1 MKESIQKK
9 LEDICG
15 RWNIKMNNLNWNQIA
30 VGNYTYPL
38 YSFEYFLDSMVRF
51 NIKNI
56 EVWAAG
62 PHLYLED
69 MNSRIIQQMNKE
81 IKIRGL
87 VPICL
92 TPEQCKYPINIGAE
106 ELWIRKRSVEYFEK
120 GLQVAEE
127 LGIDKMIV
135 TPGNGYRDRSSEITR
150 KYTVENLQ
158 YLSEKAKEKHIT
170 LLLEHLTIE
179 TTNLAT
185 TAEELKKLC
194 QEINNDNLIAMVDTD
209 MMSRYGETVAD
220 YMEVF
225 NGEIGHVHFVDGFP
239 GGHLAIGDGVLP
251 MEQFLNELSE
261 TEYKGYISLE
271 IISDRYHLDPNKAI
285 EKSLQWFSQ
294 RIK

>member
-1 MKESIQKK
+1 MNK
-9 LEDICG
+9 
-15 RWNIKMNNLNWNQIA
+15 IKWNQIA

-62 PHLYLED
+62 PHLYLDD
-69 MNSRIIQQMNKE
+69 MNSRIIKQIDKE
-81 IKIRGL
+81 IRLREL

-92 TPEQCKYPINIGAE
+92 TPEQCMYPINIGAE
-106 ELWIRKRSVEYFEK
+106 EVWIRKRSVEYFEK

-127 LGIDKMIV
+127 LGINKMIV
-135 TPGNGYRDRSSEITR
+135 TPGNGYRDRPSEITR

-185 TAEELKKLC
+185 TAKELKELC
-194 QEINNDNLIAMVDTD
+194 QEINSDNLVAMIDTD

-285 EKSLQWFSQ
+285 EKSLQWISQ

>member
-1 MKESIQKK
+1 
-9 LEDICG
+9 
-15 RWNIKMNNLNWNQIA
+15 MNNLKWNQIA

-51 NIKNI
+51 DIKNI

-62 PHLYLED
+62 PHLYLD
-69 MNSRIIQQMNKE
+69 DVNSRIIKQIDKE
-81 IKIRGL
+81 IRMREL

-92 TPEQCKYPINIGAE
+92 TPEQCMYPINIGAE
-106 ELWIRKRSVEYFEK
+106 EVWIRKRSVEYFEK

-127 LGIDKMIV
+127 LGINKMIV

-194 QEINNDNLIAMVDTD
+194 WEINNDNLIAMVDTD
-209 MMSRYGETVAD
+209 MMSRYDETIAD

-225 NGEIGHVHFVDGFP
+225 NGKIGHVHFVDGFP

-285 EKSLQWFSQ
+285 EKSLQWISQ
-294 RIK
+294 RIE

>member
-1 MKESIQKK
+1 MNK
-9 LEDICG
+9 
-15 RWNIKMNNLNWNQIA
+15 IKWNQIA

-62 PHLYLED
+62 PHLYLD
-69 MNSRIIQQMNKE
+69 DVNSRIIKQIDKE
-81 IKIRGL
+81 IRLREL

-92 TPEQCKYPINIGAE
+92 TPEQCMYPINIGAE
-106 ELWIRKRSVEYFEK
+106 EVWIRKRSVKYFEK

-127 LGIDKMIV
+127 LGINKMIV
-135 TPGNGYRDRSSEITR
+135 TPGNGYRDRPSEITR

-185 TAEELKKLC
+185 TAKELKELC
-194 QEINNDNLIAMVDTD
+194 QEINSDNLVAMIDTD

-271 IISDRYHLDPNKAI
+271 IISDRYYLDPNKAI
-285 EKSLQWFSQ
+285 EKSLQWISQ

>member
-1 MKESIQKK
+1 
-9 LEDICG
+9 
-15 RWNIKMNNLNWNQIA
+15 MNSLKWNQIA

-38 YSFEYFLDSMVRF
+38 YPFEYFLDSMVRF

-62 PHLYLED
+62 PHLYLD
-69 MNSRIIQQMNKE
+69 DVNSQIIKQIDKE
-81 IKIRGL
+81 IRMRGL

-92 TPEQCKYPINIGAE
+92 TPEQCMYPINIGAE
-106 ELWIRKRSVEYFEK
+106 EVWIRKRSVEYFEK
-120 GLQVAEE
+120 GLEVAEE
-127 LGIDKMIV
+127 LGINKMIV
-135 TPGNGYRDRSSEITR
+135 TPGDGYRDRSSEITQ

-158 YLSEKAKEKHIT
+158 YLSEKAKEKHVT
-170 LLLEHLTIE
+170 LLLEHLTKE

-185 TAEELKKLC
+185 TAKELKKLC
-194 QEINNDNLIAMVDTD
+194 QEINSDNLVAMIDTD

-220 YMEVF
+220 YMDVL
-225 NGEIGHVHFVDGFP
+225 NRKIGHVHFVDGLP

-271 IISDRYHLDPNKAI
+271 IISDRYHLNPNMAI
-285 EKSLQWFSQ
+285 AGSLEWLSK
-294 RIK
+294 RIKMEI

>member
-1 MKESIQKK
+1 
-9 LEDICG
+9 
-15 RWNIKMNNLNWNQIA
+15 MNNLNWNQIA

-158 YLSEKAKEKHIT
+158 YLSDKAKEKHIT

>member
-1 MKESIQKK
+1 
-9 LEDICG
+9 
-15 RWNIKMNNLNWNQIA
+15 MNKIRWNQIA

-62 PHLYLED
+62 PHLYLD
-69 MNSRIIQQMNKE
+69 DVNSRIIKQIDKE
-81 IKIRGL
+81 IRLREL

-92 TPEQCKYPINIGAE
+92 TPEQCMYPINIGAE
-106 ELWIRKRSVEYFEK
+106 EVWIRKRSVEYFEK

-127 LGIDKMIV
+127 LGINKMIV
-135 TPGNGYRDRSSEITR
+135 TPGNGYRDRPSEITR

-185 TAEELKKLC
+185 TAKELKELC
-194 QEINNDNLIAMVDTD
+194 QEINSDNLVAMIDTD

-285 EKSLQWFSQ
+285 EKSLQWISQ

>member
-1 MKESIQKK
+1 MNK
-9 LEDICG
+9 
-15 RWNIKMNNLNWNQIA
+15 IKWNQIA

-62 PHLYLED
+62 PHLYLD
-69 MNSRIIQQMNKE
+69 DVNSRIIKQIDKE
-81 IKIRGL
+81 IRLREL

-92 TPEQCKYPINIGAE
+92 TPEQCMYPINIGAE
-106 ELWIRKRSVEYFEK
+106 EVWIRKRSVEYFEK

-127 LGIDKMIV
+127 LGINKMIV
-135 TPGNGYRDRSSEITR
+135 TPGNGYRDRPSEITR

-185 TAEELKKLC
+185 TAKELKELC
-194 QEINNDNLIAMVDTD
+194 QEINSDNLVAMIDTD

-285 EKSLQWFSQ
+285 EKSLQWISQ

>member
-1 MKESIQKK
+1 
-9 LEDICG
+9 
-15 RWNIKMNNLNWNQIA
+15 
-30 VGNYTYPL
+30 
-38 YSFEYFLDSMVRF
+38 
-51 NIKNI
+51 
-56 EVWAAG
+56 
-62 PHLYLED
+62 
-69 MNSRIIQQMNKE
+69 MNSRIIKQIDKE
-81 IKIRGL
+81 IRLREL

-92 TPEQCKYPINIGAE
+92 TPEQCMYPINIGAE
-106 ELWIRKRSVEYFEK
+106 EVWIRKRSVEYFEK

-127 LGIDKMIV
+127 LGINKMIV
-135 TPGNGYRDRSSEITR
+135 TPGNGYRDRPSEITR

-185 TAEELKKLC
+185 TTKELKELC
-194 QEINNDNLIAMVDTD
+194 QEINSDNLVAMIDTD

-285 EKSLQWFSQ
+285 EKSLQWISH